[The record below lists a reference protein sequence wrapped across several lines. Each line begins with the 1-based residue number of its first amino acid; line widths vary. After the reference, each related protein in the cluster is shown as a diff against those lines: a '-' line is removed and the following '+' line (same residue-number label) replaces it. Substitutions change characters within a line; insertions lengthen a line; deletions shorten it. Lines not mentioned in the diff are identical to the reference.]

1 MIGAKQKTMSE
12 KITLQ
17 RKDHE
22 MASRVVG
29 TIFIIVGTI
38 LVGLGIYSFVTYK
51 TEPELDESLVTPVL
65 KELSRS
71 TNEKV
76 VELSGTAEGIGKVR
90 IFLNDVLLETTKTE
104 DEKFEYE
111 WEIEDEG
118 IYTISVDGLK
128 GFPRQKKSNISET
141 TFLTIDW
148 TPPSSNISLE
158 YPMEVVMESFLV
170 EGIIDPN
177 TILFLKR
184 GTQTYSGVSDEDGNI
199 ELVIGL
205 LDEGKNV
212 FGLLLQDEAGNETL
226 PEEKVRIT
234 YSPSAHINGNGI
246 QGVST
251 EIPEASGNL
260 SEAMNEVF
268 SSQLMMFFGLFA
280 ILSMFITSTVL
291 IRKAKK
297 NF

>member
-1 MIGAKQKTMSE
+1 MKDRTMSE

-17 RKDHE
+17 KKDHE

-51 TEPELDESLVTPVL
+51 TEPELDESLITPVL
-65 KELSRS
+65 SELSS
-71 TNEKV
+71 VTNDKI
-76 VELSGTAEGIGKVR
+76 VELSGVAEDVSKVR
-90 IFLNDVLLETTKTE
+90 IFLDDVLLETMKVE
-104 DEKFEYE
+104 DGKFEYQ
-111 WEIEDEG
+111 WEVGDEG
-118 IYTISVDGLK
+118 IYAISVDGLK
-128 GFPRQKKSNISET
+128 GFPRQKRSEISGF
-141 TFLTIDW
+141 TFLTIDR

-158 YPMEVVMESFLV
+158 YPVEVVMESFLV

-177 TILFLKR
+177 TILLLKR

-212 FGLLLQDEAGNETL
+212 YTILLQDEAGNETV

-234 YSPSAHINGNGI
+234 YSPSAHINGDGVQGI
-246 QGVST
+246 ST

-260 SEAMNEVF
+260 SEAMMEVF
-268 SSQLMMFFGLFA
+268 NNQLMMFFGLLA
-280 ILSMFITSTVL
+280 ILSMFITSTIL
-291 IRKAKK
+291 IRKTKK

>member
-1 MIGAKQKTMSE
+1 MTAKQQRTMSE

-51 TEPELDESLVTPVL
+51 TEPELDESLTTPIL
-65 KELSRS
+65 RELSS
-71 TNEKV
+71 VTNDRI
-76 VELSGTAEGIGKVR
+76 VELGGTAEGIQKVR
-90 IFLNDVLLETTKTE
+90 IFLDDVLLETIKVE
-104 DEKFEYE
+104 DGKFEYQ
-111 WEIEDEG
+111 WEVEDEG
-118 IYTISVDGLK
+118 IYAISVDGLK
-128 GFPRQKKSNISET
+128 GFPRQKKSEMSET

-158 YPMEVVMESFLV
+158 YPTEVVMESFLV
-170 EGIIDPN
+170 EGIIDPK
-177 TILFLKR
+177 TILLLKR
-184 GTQTYSGVSDEDGNI
+184 GTQIYSGVSDRDGNV
-199 ELVIGL
+199 ELVVDL

-212 FGLLLQDEAGNETL
+212 FGLLLQDEAGNETV

-234 YSPSAHINGNGI
+234 YSPNAHINGNGI

-260 SEAMNEVF
+260 SEAMMEVF
-268 SSQLMMFFGLFA
+268 NNELMMFFGLLA
-280 ILSMFITSTVL
+280 ILGMFVTSTIL
-291 IRKAKK
+291 IKK
-297 NF
+297 KKIS